1 MTGPTDPRPAAPVA
15 VVGVGC
21 RLPGDVYGP
30 EQFWDL
36 LGGRRSTVGDVPWE
50 RWAPYAA
57 HGAEF
62 TSAMR
67 RAIARG
73 NFITGIEEFDTEFFG
88 ITPREAELMDPQQ
101 RILLEV
107 TWEALEHAGIVPRT
121 LAGTD
126 AGVFVGLCSGDYG
139 SRLLEDLPGIEAWTG
154 IGAASCATA
163 NRISHVLDLR
173 GPSIAVDTACS
184 ASLVAVHLACQS
196 LRLAESTVA
205 IAAGVN
211 LIASPGQS
219 LTLGAAGALAP
230 DGRSKPF
237 DASADGY
244 GRGEGCGVVVLK
256 LLADA
261 ERDGDRVLAV
271 VRGSAV
277 NQDGHTNGIMA
288 PCGAAQ
294 EHVMVRACAQA
305 GIDPATVD
313 YVEAHGTGTR
323 LGDPMEASA
332 VSAVYGAGRT
342 DDEPCL
348 VGSVK
353 SNIGHLE
360 GAAGVASVIKTTLA
374 LRHAVVPATLL
385 PTGPNP
391 EIPWADSGLRLAE
404 SAERWPRRP
413 HPRRAGVSGF
423 GYGGTVAHLVMEQAP
438 ETTAGPD
445 PRDDD
450 EVRLYPLSAAGG
462 AALRQAAAELADH
475 VASADVPLRAVGRTL
490 ARHRTHQSHRA
501 GIVAGDRAELVTGLR
516 LLAADRPA
524 DGVVTGVVRPG
535 PTPRRRLVWVFS
547 GHGSHWS
554 GMGRELLATEPEF
567 ARVVDVLDPVFAA
580 ESGFTAR
587 ELIRSGTFE
596 TVDRIQPMIFAMQ
609 VGLAAL
615 WRSRGVTP
623 DAVIGHSMGEVA
635 AAVTCGLLSVEE
647 GARVSCWRSR
657 LLTRAEGRGDMVMVS
672 LPFDQAAQRLAGRA
686 DLSPAIAASPVS
698 TVLAGDLPAVQEVL
712 DSWPSEGI
720 EARRVSA
727 RIAFHS
733 PHMDPLLEELTQLCA
748 GLRPGRPTIPMY
760 STALPDPRTVPSS
773 DGPYWATN
781 LRQPVRLAAAV
792 GAAAEDGFDAF
803 LEVSAHPL
811 IAHSVGETLAEQGM
825 DEAFTGISLRRNR
838 PEARTWLAAVA
849 AAHCAGVGVDWSGL
863 QPGGFLTDL
872 PTTAWQRRRLWRET
886 SDGTQ
891 TRQRGHD
898 VGSYTLLGTRQTIAG
913 SPTVVWR
920 TGLDDDNRP
929 YPGSHALNGVEI
941 VPASVLVGT
950 FMAAGADAGGRPAHL
965 GGLVM
970 RQPLITNDHREIQVV
985 RDGGAL
991 RLASRSPA
999 GDTWLLNAQ
1008 AEIATDVDLDGGPI
1022 APGVGDDTGFADPGL
1037 VRERLAAVGVPATG
1051 FEWTV
1056 QRLRRGAGVLVA
1068 EVKAPHGRTGA
1079 GSWAVAFDAV
1089 MSIAPAVFPGAP
1101 LLRMAVDTDLIAV
1114 DGDAP
1119 ETVTVTVVLADE
1131 RLGVTHAVVTDPA
1144 GRRVARVDG
1153 LRYAEI
1159 GETAPATD
1167 ARRAVHTTT
1176 WRSPDA
1182 PAARPV
1188 TRTVVLVGSGLAGLA
1203 GGLSAAGVTC
1213 HTATDATGVEALA
1226 PLLDGTAEVLVSLV
1240 DHVRPVSVAT
1250 GLAQRELDAVAEA
1263 VCRLPQER
1271 RPRLWCLT
1279 SGVRDSSHSAH
1290 IRQAPL
1296 WGLVRTLRAG
1306 RPGLRVAAVDLGPT
1320 WDGSAAEAFL
1330 AALDGAADEDV
1341 VALDADGPAVPRLT
1355 RVDLDG
1361 TGVPPPVRADG
1372 TYAVVGAFTPAG
1384 IAAAHWLAGLGAGR
1398 LVLLDEQALP
1408 PRAQWDS
1415 TGDRRAEI
1423 AAVRTLEGRGVA
1435 VVTAPVDAAA
1445 WARTGSLVPEVWDL
1459 PPVRGVVYA
1468 ASDTPAPDLRASLAV
1483 IDSLHAAH
1491 PPQALDFLLFTV
1503 PLEARVS
1510 PEPGDARAAVAPYV
1524 DSLTAHRVASGC
1536 RGTWS
1541 IGWPTGDL
1549 PGTGAVDPGLL
1560 FEAVGHAFGHG
1571 PGAYTVVSP
1580 TSGDEP
1586 RPPLLAALTGVEGPA
1601 GDGPADAGDPGT
1613 GDLDGLPPDELHR
1626 VVADEADRLIAGE
1639 MRLSAGELDRR
1650 RPLVEQGMDSV
1661 MTVVVRRRL
1670 QRRFGHDLPTTL
1682 LWQQP
1687 TVAAIAG
1694 FITEL
1699 LLAARPGSGDGT
1711 ARPGSGDG
1719 EILAKGA

>member
-1 MTGPTDPRPAAPVA
+1 MTNATDLPTAEPVA
-15 VVGVGC
+15 VVGLGC
-21 RLPGDVYGP
+21 RLPGDVHGP

-36 LGGRRSTVGDVPWE
+36 LGEQRSTVGDVPWE

-154 IGAASCATA
+154 IGAASCGTA

-237 DASADGY
+237 DAGADGY

-256 LLADA
+256 LLRDA
-261 ERDGDRVLAV
+261 EHDGDRVLAV
-271 VRGSAV
+271 IRGSAV

-323 LGDPMEASA
+323 LGDPMEAGA
-332 VSAVYGAGRT
+332 ISAVYGAGRAA
-342 DDEPCL
+342 DEPCL

-360 GAAGVASVIKTTLA
+360 GAAGVASVIKATLA
-374 LRHAVVPATLL
+374 LQHAVVPASLL
-385 PTGPNP
+385 HTELNP
-391 EIPWADSGLRLAE
+391 EIPWADSGLRLAA
-404 SAERWPRRP
+404 SAQQWPRRP

-423 GYGGTVAHLVMEQAP
+423 GYGGTVAHIVMEQAP
-438 ETTAGPD
+438 QTTAEPD
-445 PRDDD
+445 RQDDD
-450 EVRLYPLSAAGG
+450 EVRLYPLSAVSG

-475 VASADVPLRAVGRTL
+475 VSSRPEVPLAAVGGTL
-490 ARHRTHQSHRA
+490 ARHRSHQPHRA
-501 GIVAGDRAELVTGLR
+501 GIVAGGREELVTGLR
-516 LLAADRPA
+516 LLAEDRPA
-524 DGVVTGVVRPG
+524 KEVVTDVVRSG
-535 PTPRRRLVWVFS
+535 QGRGLVWVFS

-567 ARVVDVLDPVFAA
+567 AKVIDVLDPVFAA

-587 ELIRSGTFE
+587 ELIHSGIFE

-609 VGLAAL
+609 VGLAAM
-615 WRSRGVTP
+615 WRSRGVVP
-623 DAVIGHSMGEVA
+623 GAVIGHSMGEVA
-635 AAVTCGLLSVEE
+635 AAVTCGLLSLED

-657 LLTRAEGRGDMVMVS
+657 LLTRAEGKGDMVMVS
-672 LPFDQAAQRLAGRA
+672 LPFDQAAQRLAGRT

-698 TVLAGDLPAVQEVL
+698 TVLAGDLPAVQDVL
-712 DSWPSEGI
+712 DTWPGEGI
-720 EARRVSA
+720 QARRVSA

-748 GLRPGRPTIPMY
+748 GLRPARPAIPMY
-760 STALPDPRTVPSS
+760 STALPDPRAVPPG
-773 DGPYWATN
+773 DGRYWATN

-792 GAAAEDGFDAF
+792 AAAAEDGFGAF

-825 DEAFTGISLRRNR
+825 DEAFAGISLRRNR
-838 PEARTWLAAVA
+838 PELRTYLAAVA
-849 AAHCAGVGVDWSGL
+849 AAHCAGIDVDWSSL
-863 QPGGFLTDL
+863 QPGGSLTDL
-872 PTTAWQRRRLWRET
+872 PGTAWQRRRLWRET

-898 VGSYTLLGTRQTIAG
+898 VDSYTLLGTRQRIAG
-913 SPTVVWR
+913 SPIVVWR
-920 TGLDDDNRP
+920 TGLDDGNRP

-941 VPASVLVGT
+941 VPASVLVST
-950 FMAAGADAGGRPAHL
+950 FMAAGADGRPAHL
-965 GGLVM
+965 DRLVM
-970 RQPLITNDHREIQVV
+970 RQPLITNDYREIQVV

-991 RLASRSPA
+991 RLASRSPG
-999 GDTWLLNAQ
+999 GDTWLINAQ
-1008 AEIATDVDLDGGPI
+1008 AEIRADVDVTGGPI
-1022 APGVGDDTGFADPGL
+1022 PAGTGDAAEFADPGL
-1037 VRERLAAVGVPATG
+1037 IRERLASVGVPATG

-1056 QRLRRGAGVLVA
+1056 ERLRRGTAVLVA

-1079 GSWAVAFDAV
+1079 ESWAVAFDAV
-1089 MSIAPAVFPGAP
+1089 MSIAPAVFPGPP
-1101 LLRMAVDTDLIAV
+1101 LLRMAVDADLIAV
-1114 DGDAP
+1114 GGDAP
-1119 ETVTVTVVLADE
+1119 DTVTVTVVLADE
-1131 RLGVTHAVVTDPA
+1131 RLGITHAVVADAA
-1144 GRRVARVDG
+1144 GRRIARVDG
-1153 LRYAEI
+1153 LRYTEL
-1159 GETAPATD
+1159 GGSTPATD
-1167 ARRAVHTTT
+1167 ARRALHTTV
-1176 WRSPDA
+1176 WRAPDTA
-1182 PAARPV
+1182 AERPAA
-1188 TRTVVLVGSGLAGLA
+1188 RTVVLVGPALAGLA
-1203 GGLSAAGVTC
+1203 GGLASAGVTC
-1213 HTATDATGVEALA
+1213 HAVHDAAGLGDLSAH
-1226 PLLDGTAEVLVSLV
+1226 LDESAEILVSPV

-1250 GLAQRELDAVAEA
+1250 RRAQEQLDAVADA

-1290 IRQAPL
+1290 TRQATL
-1296 WGLVRTLRAG
+1296 WGLVRALRAG
-1306 RPGLRVAAVDLGPT
+1306 HPGLRVGTVDLGPS
-1320 WDGSAAEAFL
+1320 WDGSAAEALL
-1330 AALDGAADEDV
+1330 AALDRAADEDV

-1355 RVDLDG
+1355 RVDLGDAG
-1361 TGVPPPVRADG
+1361 APPPVRADS

-1384 IAAAHWLAGLGAGR
+1384 AAAAHWLAGLGAGR
-1398 LVLLDEQALP
+1398 LVLLDAEALP
-1408 PRAQWDS
+1408 PRSEWDS
-1415 TGDRRAEI
+1415 AGDLRPEI
-1423 AAVRTLEGRGVA
+1423 ATVRALEARGVA
-1435 VVTAPVDAAA
+1435 VFTGAADVAA
-1445 WARTGSLVPEVWDL
+1445 WTRDGGLVPAVWDL

-1468 ASDTPAPDLRASLAV
+1468 PGRDARDSLAV
-1483 IDSLHAAH
+1483 IDWLHATY
-1491 PPQALDFLLFTV
+1491 PPQALDLMLFAV

-1510 PEPGDARAAVAPYV
+1510 PGPGDPSAAVASYA

-1541 IGWPTGDL
+1541 ISWPAGDL
-1549 PGTGAVDPGLL
+1549 PGTAAVDAGLL
-1560 FEAVGHAFGHG
+1560 FEAAGHALGQA
-1571 PGAYTVVSP
+1571 PGVYAVVSP
-1580 TSGDEP
+1580 TAEDAP
-1586 RPPLLAALTGVEGPA
+1586 RPPLLAALTVEEA
-1601 GDGPADAGDPGT
+1601 TADAGAADAGGPGSVQ
-1613 GDLDGLPPDELHR
+1613 LDSVPPDELR
-1626 VVADEADRLIAGE
+1626 RIVADEADRLIAGE

-1670 QRRFGHDLPTTL
+1670 QQRFGHDLPTTL

-1687 TVAAIAG
+1687 TVTAIAA

-1699 LLAARPGSGDGT
+1699 LLATRTVAD
-1711 ARPGSGDG
+1711 DD

>member
-1 MTGPTDPRPAAPVA
+1 MTNAADLRTAEPIA
-15 VVGVGC
+15 VVGLGC

-36 LGGRRSTVGDVPWE
+36 LSEQRSTVGDVPWE

-62 TSAMR
+62 TSAMS

-73 NFITGIEEFDTEFFG
+73 NFIAGIEEFDTEFFG

-107 TWEALEHAGIVPRT
+107 TWEALEHAGIVPGT

-154 IGAASCATA
+154 IGAASCGTA

-256 LLADA
+256 LLSDA

-271 VRGSAV
+271 IRGSAV

-294 EHVMVRACAQA
+294 EHVMIRACEQA
-305 GIDPATVD
+305 GVDPATVD

-332 VSAVYGAGRT
+332 ISAVYGARRAGG
-342 DDEPCL
+342 EPCL

-374 LRHAVVPATLL
+374 LQNAVVPASLL
-385 PTGPNP
+385 HTELNP

-404 SAERWPRRP
+404 SAGEWPRRAY
-413 HPRRAGVSGF
+413 PRRAGVSGF
-423 GYGGTVAHLVMEQAP
+423 GYGGTVAHLIMEQAP
-438 ETTAGPD
+438 ERAAGPTR
-445 PRDDD
+445 RDDD
-450 EVRLYPLSAAGG
+450 EVRLYPLSAAVGP
-462 AALRQAAAELADH
+462 ALRQAAAELAEH
-475 VASADVPLRAVGRTL
+475 VSSRTEVPLAAVGRTL
-490 ARHRTHQSHRA
+490 AHHRSHHSHRA
-501 GIVAGDRAELVTGLR
+501 GIIAAGREELVAGLR

-524 DGVVTGVVRPG
+524 DGVVTDVVRPRQG
-535 PTPRRRLVWVFS
+535 RGLVWVFS

-554 GMGRELLATEPEF
+554 GMGRELLESEPEF
-567 ARVVDVLDPVFAA
+567 AKVIDVLDPVYAA

-609 VGLAAL
+609 VGLAAM
-615 WRSRGVTP
+615 WRGRGVRP

-635 AAVTCGLLSVEE
+635 AAVTCGLLSLED

-657 LLTRAEGRGDMVMVS
+657 LLTRAEGKGDMVMVS
-672 LPFDQAAQRLAGRA
+672 LSFDQAVQRLAGRA
-686 DLSPAIAASPVS
+686 DLSPAIVASPVS
-698 TVLAGDLPAVQEVL
+698 TVLAGDLDAVQEVL
-712 DSWPSEGI
+712 DTWPGEGI
-720 EARRVSA
+720 QARRVSA

-733 PHMDPLLEELTQLCA
+733 PHMDPLLAELTQLCA
-748 GLRPGRPTIPMY
+748 GLRPGEPAIPMY
-760 STALPDPRTVPSS
+760 STALPDPRAVPSG
-773 DGPYWATN
+773 DGHYWATN

-811 IAHSVGETLAEQGM
+811 IAHSVGETLAEKGR
-825 DEAFTGISLRRNR
+825 DEAFIGISLRRNR
-838 PEARTWLAAVA
+838 PEVRTYLAAVA
-849 AAHCAGVGVDWSGL
+849 AAHCAGVGVDWSSL
-863 QPGGFLTDL
+863 QPGGLLTGL

-898 VGSYTLLGTRQTIAG
+898 VGSYTLLGTRQSIAG
-913 SPTVVWR
+913 SPMVVWR
-920 TGLDDDNRP
+920 TGLDDGNRP

-941 VPASVLVGT
+941 VPASVLVST
-950 FMAAGADAGGRPAHL
+950 FMAAGAGADGRPAHL
-965 GGLVM
+965 DGLVM
-970 RQPLITNDHREIQVV
+970 HQPLITNDYREIQVV

-999 GDTWLLNAQ
+999 GDTWLINAQ
-1008 AEIATDVDLDGGPI
+1008 AEIGTDADVDGGPI
-1022 APGVGDDTGFADPGL
+1022 APGTGDDAEFADPGL
-1037 VRERLAAVGVPATG
+1037 IRERLATVGVPATG

-1056 QRLRRGAGVLVA
+1056 ERLRRGDGVIVA

-1079 GSWAVAFDAV
+1079 ESWAVALDAV

-1101 LLRMAVDTDLIAV
+1101 LLRMAVDADLIAV
-1114 DGDAP
+1114 SGDAP
-1119 ETVTVTVVLADE
+1119 ETLTVTVVLADE
-1131 RLGVTHAVVTDPA
+1131 RRGLTQAVVTDSA
-1144 GRRVARVDG
+1144 ARRIARVDG
-1153 LRYAEI
+1153 LRYTELGDA
-1159 GETAPATD
+1159 APATD
-1167 ARRAVHTTT
+1167 ARQALHTTA
-1176 WRSPDA
+1176 WRPPDA
-1182 PAARPV
+1182 SAGRPAG
-1188 TRTVVLVGSGLAGLA
+1188 RTVVLVGSALAALA
-1203 GGLSAAGVTC
+1203 DGLSRAGVTC
-1213 HTATDATGVEALA
+1213 HAVTDAAGIDALA
-1226 PLLDGTAEVLVSLV
+1226 AHLDDSAEVLVSPV

-1250 GLAQRELDAVAEA
+1250 RLARDELDVVAEA
-1263 VCRLPQER
+1263 VYRLPEER

-1290 IRQAPL
+1290 TRQAPL
-1296 WGLVRTLRAG
+1296 WGLVRALRAG
-1306 RPGLRVAAVDLGPT
+1306 HPGLRVGTVDLGPA
-1320 WDGSAAEAFL
+1320 WDGSATGPFL
-1330 AALDGAADEDV
+1330 AALDRAADEDV
-1341 VALDADGPAVPRLT
+1341 VALDADGPTVPRLT

-1361 TGVPPPVRADG
+1361 TGSPPPVRADS

-1384 IAAAHWLAGLGAGR
+1384 IAAAHWLARLGAGR
-1398 LVLLDEQALP
+1398 LVLLDDVVLP
-1408 PRAQWDS
+1408 HRAEWDHTES
-1415 TGDRRAEI
+1415 ARPEI
-1423 AAVRTLEGRGVA
+1423 AAVRALEAHGVA
-1435 VVTAPVDAAA
+1435 VFTATADIAA
-1445 WARTGSLVPEVWDL
+1445 WARGGSLVPETWDL

-1468 ASDTPAPDLRASLAV
+1468 APDTPGGELSSSLAV
-1483 IDSLHAAH
+1483 IDALHATY
-1491 PPQALDFLLFTV
+1491 PPQALDLMLFAV

-1510 PEPGDARAAVAPYV
+1510 PEPGDARAAVASYA
-1524 DSLTAHRVASGC
+1524 DSLAAHRVASGC

-1541 IGWPTGDL
+1541 ISWPAGDL
-1549 PGTGAVDPGLL
+1549 PGTAAVDPSLL
-1560 FEAVGHAFGHG
+1560 FEAAGHALGHG
-1571 PGAYTVVSP
+1571 PGAYAVVSP
-1580 TSGDEP
+1580 TSDDVP
-1586 RPPLLAALTGVEGPA
+1586 RPPLLAALTAEEVSA
-1601 GDGPADAGDPGT
+1601 ADGAADAGGAGT
-1613 GDLDGLPPDELHR
+1613 VHLDSLAPDELHR
-1626 VVADEADRLIAGE
+1626 IVADEADRLIAGE
-1639 MRLSAGELDRR
+1639 MRLSAGELNRR

-1670 QRRFGHDLPTTL
+1670 QQRFGHDLPTTL

-1687 TVAAIAG
+1687 TVDAIAG

-1699 LLAARPGSGDGT
+1699 LLAARGGSEDGD
-1711 ARPGSGDG
+1711 
-1719 EILAKGA
+1719 ILAKGA

>member
-1 MTGPTDPRPAAPVA
+1 MTNPTDLRTAEPIA

-21 RLPGDVYGP
+21 RLPGDVSGP

-36 LGGRRSTVGDVPWE
+36 LSEQRSTVADVPWE

-154 IGAASCATA
+154 IGAASCGTA

-256 LLADA
+256 LLSDA
-261 ERDGDRVLAV
+261 QRDGDRVLAV
-271 VRGSAV
+271 IRGSAV

-294 EHVMVRACAQA
+294 EHVMIRACEQA

-323 LGDPMEASA
+323 RGDPMEASA
-332 VSAVYGAGRT
+332 ISAVYGAGRVGA
-342 DDEPCL
+342 PCL

-374 LRHAVVPATLL
+374 LQNAVVPASLL
-385 PTGPNP
+385 HTELNP

-404 SAERWPRRP
+404 SAEQWPRRT

-423 GYGGTVAHLVMEQAP
+423 GYGGTVAHIIMEQAP
-438 ETTAGPD
+438 ETTAEPD
-445 PRDDD
+445 QRDDD
-450 EVRLYPLSAAGG
+450 EVRLYPLSATSG
-462 AALRQAAAELADH
+462 AALRQAAAELAEH
-475 VASADVPLRAVGRTL
+475 VSSRTEVPLAAVGRTL
-490 ARHRTHQSHRA
+490 ARHRAHQSHRA
-501 GIVAGDRAELVTGLR
+501 GIVASGREELVTGLR

-524 DGVVTGVVRPG
+524 DDVVTDVVRPG
-535 PTPRRRLVWVFS
+535 QGREPVWVFS

-567 ARVVDVLDPVFAA
+567 AKVIDILDPVFAA

-587 ELIRSGTFE
+587 ELIRSGSFE

-609 VGLAAL
+609 VGLAAM

-623 DAVIGHSMGEVA
+623 GAVIGHSMGEVA
-635 AAVTCGLLSVEE
+635 AAVTCGLLSLED

-657 LLTRAEGRGDMVMVS
+657 LLTRAEGKGDMVMVS
-672 LPFDQAAQRLAGRA
+672 LSFEQAAQRLAGRT

-698 TVLAGDLPAVQEVL
+698 TVLAGDRPAVQEVL
-712 DSWPSEGI
+712 DTWPGEGI
-720 EARRVSA
+720 QARRVSA

-733 PHMDPLLEELTQLCA
+733 PHMDPLLEELAQLCA
-748 GLRPGRPTIPMY
+748 GLRPGRPEIPMY
-760 STALPDPRTVPSS
+760 STALPDPRAVPSC
-773 DGPYWATN
+773 DGHYWTTN

-811 IAHSVGETLAEQGM
+811 IAHSVGETLAERGM

-838 PEARTWLAAVA
+838 PEGRTYFAAVA
-849 AAHCAGVGVDWSGL
+849 AAHCAGIGLDWSSL
-863 QPGGFLTDL
+863 QSGGFLTDL

-898 VGSYTLLGTRQTIAG
+898 VESYTLLGTRQSIAG
-913 SPTVVWR
+913 SPMVVWR
-920 TGLDDDNRP
+920 TGLDDGNRP

-941 VPASVLVGT
+941 VPASVLLST
-950 FMAAGADAGGRPAHL
+950 FMAAGAGADGRPAHL
-965 GGLVM
+965 DGLVM
-970 RQPLITNDHREIQVV
+970 RQPLITNDYREIQVV

-999 GDTWLLNAQ
+999 GDTWLINAQ
-1008 AEIATDVDLDGGPI
+1008 AEIATDVDLTGGPI
-1022 APGVGDDTGFADPGL
+1022 TPGVGDDAEFADPGL
-1037 VRERLAAVGVPATG
+1037 IRERLATVGVPATG

-1056 QRLRRGAGVLVA
+1056 ERLRRGTGVIVA

-1101 LLRMAVDTDLIAV
+1101 LLRMAVDADLIAV
-1114 DGDAP
+1114 VGDAP

-1144 GRRVARVDG
+1144 GRRIARVDG
-1153 LRYAEI
+1153 LRYTEL
-1159 GETAPATD
+1159 GGTAPTTD
-1167 ARRAVHTTT
+1167 ARRALHTTV
-1176 WRSPDA
+1176 WRSPDGSA
-1182 PAARPV
+1182 GRPAA
-1188 TRTVVLVGSGLAGLA
+1188 RTVVLVGSGLASLA

-1213 HTATDATGVEALA
+1213 HTVTDAAGVGDLSTH
-1226 PLLDGTAEVLVSLV
+1226 LDESAEVLVSPV

-1250 GLAQRELDAVAEA
+1250 GRAQGELDAVAEA
-1263 VCRLPQER
+1263 VCRLPEER

-1290 IRQAPL
+1290 TRQAPL
-1296 WGLVRTLRAG
+1296 WGLVRALRAA
-1306 RPGLRVAAVDLGPT
+1306 RPGLRVGTVDLGPA

-1330 AALDGAADEDV
+1330 EALDRAADEDV
-1341 VALDADGPAVPRLT
+1341 VALDADGPSVPRLT

-1361 TGVPPPVRADG
+1361 AGSPPPVRADG

-1384 IAAAHWLAGLGAGR
+1384 LAAAHWLAGLGAGR
-1398 LVLLDEQALP
+1398 LVLLDDVVLP
-1408 PRAQWDS
+1408 PRTQWDS
-1415 TGDRRAEI
+1415 TDDLRPQI
-1423 AAVRTLEGRGVA
+1423 AAVRSLEGRGVA
-1435 VVTAPVDAAA
+1435 VFTTTVDVAA
-1445 WARTGSLVPEVWDL
+1445 WARDGSLVPEVWDL

-1468 ASDTPAPDLRASLAV
+1468 APETPGPDVRSSLAV
-1483 IDSLHAAH
+1483 VDSLHAVY
-1491 PPQALDFLLFTV
+1491 PPQALDFLLLTV

-1510 PEPGDARAAVAPYV
+1510 PEPGDPRAAVASYA
-1524 DSLTAHRVASGC
+1524 DSLAAHRVASGC

-1541 IGWPTGDL
+1541 IGWPAGDL
-1549 PGTGAVDPGLL
+1549 PGTAAVEPSLL
-1560 FEAVGHAFGHG
+1560 FEAAGHALGHG
-1571 PGAYTVVSP
+1571 PGAYAVVSP
-1580 TSGDEP
+1580 TSEDSP
-1586 RPPLLAALTGVEGPA
+1586 RPPLLAALTVEEVSA
-1601 GDGPADAGDPGT
+1601 ADSAADAGDAGAVP
-1613 GDLDGLPPDELHR
+1613 LAGLAPDELHR
-1626 VVADEADRLIAGE
+1626 IVADETDRLIAGE
-1639 MRLSAGELDRR
+1639 MRLSTGELDRR

-1670 QRRFGHDLPTTL
+1670 QQRFGHDLPTTL

-1699 LLAARPGSGDGT
+1699 LLDAQTGSAD
-1711 ARPGSGDG
+1711 D